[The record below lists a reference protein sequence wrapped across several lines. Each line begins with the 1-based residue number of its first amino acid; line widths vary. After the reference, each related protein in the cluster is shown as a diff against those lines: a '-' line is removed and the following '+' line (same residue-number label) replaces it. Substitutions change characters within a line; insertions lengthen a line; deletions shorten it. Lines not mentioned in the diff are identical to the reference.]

1 VGCIRMYAIECVWV
15 ASECMRSSVCGLHQ
29 KIIDIDRAAET
40 SRNYKCRKNEK
51 NKISKYQENEKKNI
65 EMLEERDNH
74 RNIGKTRKKYRNI
87 GRAR

>member
-1 VGCIRMYAIECVWV
+1 VCGLHQNVCDRVCVGCIRMYAIECVWV

-51 NKISKYQENEKKNI
+51 NKISKYRENE
-65 EMLEERDNH
+65 
-74 RNIGKTRKKYRNI
+74 RKKYRNV